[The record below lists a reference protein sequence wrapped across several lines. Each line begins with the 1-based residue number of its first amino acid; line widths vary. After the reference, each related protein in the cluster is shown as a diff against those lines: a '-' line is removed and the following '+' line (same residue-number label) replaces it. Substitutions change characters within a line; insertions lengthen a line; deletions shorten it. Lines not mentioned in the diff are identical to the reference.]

1 MAKLWLYQ
9 QSAGPVAPIS
19 ATPTQTVVLNR
30 FDNSSTV
37 YNPTVVPGDVSIVL
51 DQIAST
57 TTVYNPTVVQA
68 GGAQTVTLN
77 LFTNTSTVYNPTV
90 LAGALSVVLDRLEST
105 TTVYNPTVV
114 AGAVTISLNQ
124 TASTT
129 TVYNPTVIQPGALQ
143 TITLD
148 LFGSTTQIFLPTVQ
162 AISAITDTSDILDR
176 YRKRRS
182 ESKEEEEIAAQLL
195 KARQQKPKLEK
206 EQKALVSW
214 KNLLYKAINGAQSI
228 EELEAIEIPVAPVES
243 TKLAILA
250 TEELQLAK
258 ERKRAQFISSLTPL
272 ETIAVKHEQAIR
284 AAEQA
289 QQQAFQQLQE
299 AEQKALEFTTKRNNR
314 IKRLKALMWLAK
326 LDL

>member
-19 ATPTQTVVLNR
+19 APTTQTITLNRLDNTNTIYDPTVVRQASNVITLNQLASTSQVFLPTVVL
-30 FDNSSTV
+30 
-37 YNPTVVPGDVSIVL
+37 
-51 DQIAST
+51 A
-57 TTVYNPTVVQA
+57 A
-68 GGAQTVTLN
+68 GPQTVTLN
-77 LFTNTSTVYNPTV
+77 R
-90 LAGALSVVLDRLEST
+90 LD
-105 TTVYNPTVV
+105 N
-114 AGAVTISLNQ
+114 IS
-124 TASTT
+124 
-129 TVYNPTVIQPGALQ
+129 
-143 TITLD
+143 
-148 LFGSTTQIFLPTVQ
+148 QIFLPTVLLQ
-162 AISAITDTSDILDR
+162 GAVQTITLNRLASTTQVYLPTITLRSAVTDTSDILDR

-258 ERKRAQFISSLTPL
+258 EKKRAQFINSLNAL
-272 ETIAVKHEQAIR
+272 ETIAVKHEQAIK

-289 QQQAFQQLQE
+289 QQQAFQQLRI
-299 AEQKALEFTTKRNNR
+299 AEEKALEFTTKRNNR